1 MLLDEIKNIKSS
13 KRDLRNF
20 GLTLGIIFFVL
31 GGLFFW
37 FGKGAYPYLLL
48 LGIGF
53 ILPGLFIPRALLP
66 IQKIW
71 MTIAIIIGWLMPRV
85 ILSVLFYLM
94 FTSIGFISKLFNKQF
109 LDLKIDKSEKSYWN
123 YRDKRKLD
131 SSEYEKQF

>member
-1 MLLDEIKNIKSS
+1 MLLDEIKNIQSS
-13 KRDLRNF
+13 KKDLRNF

-37 FGKGAYPYLLL
+37 FERVTYPYFLL

-53 ILPGLFIPRALLP
+53 ILLGLFIPSVLLP

-71 MTIAIIIGWLMPRV
+71 MTIAIIIGWFMTRV
-85 ILSVLFYLM
+85 ILSVLFYLV
-94 FTSIGFISKLFNKQF
+94 FTPIGFISRLFNKQF

-123 YRDKRKLD
+123 YRDKRKFD